1 MKPHKIIR
9 NMLSKLKIVCK
20 YKDKGCTKILDY
32 DKLEIHEEHECDF
45 LLKSCPEK
53 KNGCKAM
60 LKKNEVE
67 KHLREECQFTQ

>member
-45 LLKSCPEK
+45 LLK
-53 KNGCKAM
+53 
-60 LKKNEVE
+60 
-67 KHLREECQFTQ
+67 